1 MQPKIRYGR
10 VTYGKEGFRFY
21 ILYDLKIGQNF
32 EMEICLVRGEG
43 GGGEILSDHQGL

>member
-1 MQPKIRYGR
+1 MQSKIRYGR
-10 VTYGKEGFRFY
+10 VTYGKEWFRFY